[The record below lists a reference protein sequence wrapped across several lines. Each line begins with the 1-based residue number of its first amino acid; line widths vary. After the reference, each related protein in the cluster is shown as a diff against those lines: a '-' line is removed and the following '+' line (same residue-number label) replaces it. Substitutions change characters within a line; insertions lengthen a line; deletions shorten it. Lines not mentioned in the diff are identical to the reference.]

1 MSKAAVFE
9 SRLSKLER
17 GERRLLRLTG
27 GALLLVLAVLPMIG
41 ATMFEKLPQVITAQ
55 KFPVIDDSG
64 NGSVAWVTGQVTAEE
79 EAVLAVVQKFF
90 DTMTAR
96 DVVGARETLIIEGQI
111 ASFREGPDR
120 ATVRTT
126 PLKTYLEG
134 LGSGTRLL
142 EERMWDPTVIIHGR
156 IAVVWTP
163 YDFYNDGELSHC
175 GIDIFSLLMTDEEW
189 KIAGLTYTFEPMG
202 CEKLGQPARRT
213 VR

>member
-79 EAVLAVVQKFF
+79 EAVLAVVQNFF

-111 ASFREGPDR
+111 ASFREGPD
-120 ATVRTT
+120 
-126 PLKTYLEG
+126 LSL
-134 LGSGTRLL
+134 
-142 EERMWDPTVIIHGR
+142 IH
-156 IAVVWTP
+156 I
-163 YDFYNDGELSHC
+163 
-175 GIDIFSLLMTDEEW
+175 
-189 KIAGLTYTFEPMG
+189 
-202 CEKLGQPARRT
+202 
-213 VR
+213 